1 MYSGFAGQLSVQQ
14 PSEATLT
21 FLDSEADGHVERVQV
36 TSPDGGRPLDGG
48 EGRVR
53 VDDQLSCRLQHVTA
67 ALVRTHG
74 RQTTHG
80 TATTPQ
86 QTTHGTVTTPQQTTH
101 GAVTTPQQTTHGTAT
116 TPQQTTQAQPQHL
129 NRQYTAQPQHLNR
142 QHTAQPQ
149 LITPQQTTHGLP
161 LTHRPL
167 CLP

>member
-36 TSPDGGRPLDGG
+36 TSPDGGGPLDGG

-86 QTTHGTVTTPQQTTH
+86 QTTHGT
-101 GAVTTPQQTTHGTAT
+101 A
-116 TPQQTTQAQPQHL
+116 
-129 NRQYTAQPQHLNR
+129 
-142 QHTAQPQ
+142 HTS
-149 LITPQQTTHGLP
+149 TDNTRHSHNSSTDNTRHSHNSS
-161 LTHRPL
+161 TDNTRHSHNSSTDNTRHSHNTSTDNTRHSHNS
-167 CLP
+167 

>member
-86 QTTHGTVTTPQQTTH
+86 QTTHGT
-101 GAVTTPQQTTHGTAT
+101 ATTPQQTTHGTAT
-116 TPQQTTQAQPQHL
+116 THNSSTDDARPTAHTQAIVSTVALQHRSWTCCSARV
-129 NRQYTAQPQHLNR
+129 NRR
-142 QHTAQPQ
+142 
-149 LITPQQTTHGLP
+149 
-161 LTHRPL
+161 RV
-167 CLP
+167 

>member
-1 MYSGFAGQLSVQQ
+1 MQQ

-36 TSPDGGRPLDGG
+36 TSPDGGGPLDGG

-67 ALVRTHG
+67 AVVRTHG
-74 RQTTHG
+74 IQTTHG

-101 GAVTTPQQTTHGTAT
+101 GTVTTPQQTTHGTVTTPQQTTHGTVTTPQQTTHGTVTTPQQTTHGTAT
-116 TPQQTTQAQPQHL
+116 
-129 NRQYTAQPQHLNR
+129 NS
-142 QHTAQPQ
+142 
-149 LITPQQTTHGLP
+149 
-161 LTHRPL
+161 
-167 CLP
+167 